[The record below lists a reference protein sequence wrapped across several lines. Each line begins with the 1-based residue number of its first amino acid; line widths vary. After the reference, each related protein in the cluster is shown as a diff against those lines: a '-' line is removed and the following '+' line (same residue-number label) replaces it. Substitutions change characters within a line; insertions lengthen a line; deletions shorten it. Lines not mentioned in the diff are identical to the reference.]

1 MRIIIKDSFLFMK
14 DVTQMTT
21 LDYITFTGDII
32 TVDEAEKLK
41 ENSVASAFDIS
52 AESIS
57 DEFLNEYNR
66 EEYGT
71 N

>member
-21 LDYITFTGDII
+21 LDYITFTGDVI

-41 ENSVASAFDIS
+41 ENSIASAFDIS
-52 AESIS
+52 EESIS
-57 DEFLNEYNR
+57 DEF
-66 EEYGT
+66 
-71 N
+71 